1 MTDET
6 APAASCFLPTFLA
19 RQPVFDARGKV
30 WGYELLFRCGP
41 EADRAVMADQDQA
54 TLSVAADSTFGPE
67 DFFGGNAKILIN
79 FGQRSIL
86 DEVPYAL
93 PPAQTVVQVPEEALL
108 DHAVLQ
114 ALEALVHAG
123 YSVAVDDFSGRKDCA
138 AHLGIASLLIIDVLA
153 QGPERV
159 AALLATARG
168 IDALAL
174 AKKVETME
182 AYAQARHLGFALF
195 QGYFFKRPE
204 LVAGRKL
211 TSHQHSRFTLLKAVE
226 VKDPDFEALAREIQT
241 DVSISYRLLFY
252 LNSAAFAFSQ
262 PIRSIRQAIVL
273 LGWKQLQS
281 WLRVVI
287 LSDLMPQEKHSEL
300 FFTAVQ
306 RAKFLELIA
315 RSHEFAEAQPDSMF
329 LLGLFSLLE
338 PMLDTPMADIVGNL
352 PLDGALKDAL
362 LGRPCYHGKWLDLV
376 LAHEKGHWEQLDTL
390 TDELA
395 LNRLVVAV
403 SYYKSVLWANTFF
416 KHGAAQAEADAGA

>member
-19 RQPVFDARGKV
+19 RQPVFDVHGKV
-30 WGYELLFRCGP
+30 WGYELLFRRGP
-41 EADRAVMADQDQA
+41 EADRAVIADCDQA
-54 TLSVAADSTFGPE
+54 TISVAAESTFGPE
-67 DFFGGNAKILIN
+67 DFFGGNAKVLIN

-86 DEVPYAL
+86 DAVPYAL
-93 PPAQTVVQVPEEALL
+93 PPGQTVVQVPEEALL
-108 DHAVLQ
+108 DDGVLR
-114 ALEALVHAG
+114 ALETLGHDG
-123 YSVAVDDFSGRKDCA
+123 YSVAVDDFAGRADCA
-138 AHLGIASLLIIDVLA
+138 ARLGTAELFIIDVLA
-153 QGPERV
+153 HPPREV
-159 AALLATARG
+159 AALLERVRAIGAT
-168 IDALAL
+168 AL

-182 AYAQARHLGFALF
+182 AYAQARHLGFTLF
-195 QGYFFKRPE
+195 QGFFFKRPE

-211 TSHQHSRFTLLKAVE
+211 TSHQQSRFALLKAVE
-226 VKDPDFEALAREIQT
+226 VKDPDFEVLARDIQT

-287 LSDLMPQEKHSEL
+287 LSDVMPAGKPSEL
-300 FFTAVQ
+300 FFSAVQ

-338 PMLDTPMADIVGNL
+338 PMLDTPMADIVDNL

-362 LGRPCYHGKWLDLV
+362 LDRPGYHGKWLDLV
-376 LAHEKGHWEQLDTL
+376 RAHENGHWEQLDTL

-403 SYYKSVLWANTFF
+403 SYYKSVLWANAFF
-416 KHGAAQAEADAGA
+416 QHGAAQAEAGA